1 MGKMTVSQQ
10 IKIFLFKN
18 VPSSDG
24 VIQSKPDIKFE
35 LESDLR
41 DHSEKD
47 KPAVPLI
54 LMYVYLNINYIK
66 L

>member
-24 VIQSKPDIKFE
+24 VIQCKPDIKFE
-35 LESDLR
+35 LESELR
-41 DHSEKD
+41 E
-47 KPAVPLI
+47 LETI
-54 LMYVYLNINYIK
+54 LKKTSNSL
-66 L
+66 

>member
-24 VIQSKPDIKFE
+24 VIQCQAWLIKVE
-35 LESDLR
+35 LESELR

-47 KPAVPLI
+47 KPEPLI
-54 LMYVYLNINYIK
+54 LMYIYLE

>member
-18 VPSSDG
+18 VPNSDG
-24 VIQSKPDIKFE
+24 VIQCKPDIKFE

-47 KPAVPLI
+47 KPEPLI
-54 LMYVYLNINYIK
+54 LMYIYLK